1 MPILQIRCYG
11 SSTDYINHLKR
22 CNVNFVKQQTSSTTI
37 VITEKQKRVF
47 SNTPRFLSKREMML
61 QKQLLKEIK
70 NNTENKIIIKN
81 PKNTLNYFKFDNSIR
96 EMSDMLGEVVSIKNL
111 CEMDVVKAYY
121 KIAYNLNYISK
132 EFYEKTLKLPKYI
145 RLRLLGSI
153 ATRKIIETY
162 EGDKL
167 IDVKIKENEKN
178 RNIWFN
184 ICKKL
189 DEVMMEV
196 ADGLQDYFLFY
207 WVDGIYFKKDD
218 NIILDDHQPS
228 IQVVKYIFEKHN
240 LDYTIKNIQKL
251 TIINKNKNIY
261 LQLYIDNYK
270 KSEFYVPKTNVKKY
284 YLENEQG
291 FQQELLEK
299 YI

>member
-1 MPILQIRCYG
+1 MPKLQIRCYG
-11 SSTDYINHLKR
+11 SGTDYINHLKR
-22 CNVNFVKQQTSSTTI
+22 CNVNFVKQQTTSTTI
-37 VITEKQKRVF
+37 IITEKQKRIF

-70 NNTENKIIIKN
+70 NNTENKIIIKD
-81 PKNTLNYFKFDNSIR
+81 PKSKLHYFKFDNSIR
-96 EMSDMLGEVVSIKNL
+96 QMSDMLGEVVSVKNI
-111 CEMDVVKAYY
+111 CEMDITKAYY

-162 EGDKL
+162 EGEKL

-178 RNIWFN
+178 RAIWHN
-184 ICKKL
+184 ICKNL
-189 DEVMMEV
+189 DEIIIEA
-196 ADGLQDYFLFY
+196 ADAIKDYFLFY

-218 NIILDDHQPS
+218 NIKNDENQSS
-228 IQVVKYIFEKHN
+228 IQVLKYIFEKHN
-240 LDYTIKNIQKL
+240 LEYTTKNIQKM
-251 TIINKNKNIY
+251 TIINKNKHIY
-261 LQLYIDNYK
+261 LQLYIDNKK
-270 KSEFYVPKTNVKKY
+270 KSEFYVPKTNVKQY

-291 FQQELLEK
+291 FYETLLETN
-299 YI
+299 I

>member
-1 MPILQIRCYG
+1 MSKLQIRCYG
-11 SSTDYINHLKR
+11 SATDYINHLKR
-22 CNVNFVKQQTSSTTI
+22 CNVNFVKQQTLSGTTTI

-47 SNTPRFLSKREMML
+47 SNTHRFLSKREMML

-70 NNTENKIIIKN
+70 NNTENMEILKN
-81 PKNTLNYFKFDNSIR
+81 QKNTTNYFKFDNSIR
-96 EMSDMLGEVVSIKNL
+96 QMSDMLGEIVSINNI

-153 ATRKIIETY
+153 AAKKIIETY

-240 LDYTIKNIQKL
+240 LD
-251 TIINKNKNIY
+251 
-261 LQLYIDNYK
+261 
-270 KSEFYVPKTNVKKY
+270 
-284 YLENEQG
+284 
-291 FQQELLEK
+291 
-299 YI
+299 

>member
-1 MPILQIRCYG
+1 MPKLQIRCYG
-11 SSTDYINHLKR
+11 SATDYVNHLKR
-22 CNVNFVKQQTSSTTI
+22 CNVNFVKQQTTSTTI

-61 QKQLLKEIK
+61 QKQLQKEIK
-70 NNTENKIIIKN
+70 NNTENKIIIKDI
-81 PKNTLNYFKFDNSIR
+81 KSKLHYFKFDNSIR
-96 EMSDMLGEVVSIKNL
+96 QMSNMLGEVVSIKNI
-111 CEMDVVKAYY
+111 CEMDITKAYY

-162 EGDKL
+162 EGEKL

-178 RNIWFN
+178 RAIWFN

-189 DEVMMEV
+189 DEIMIEV
-196 ADGLQDYFLFY
+196 ADAIQDYFLFY

-218 NIILDDHQPS
+218 NIKNDELQPS
-228 IQVVKYIFEKHN
+228 IQVVKLIFENHN
-240 LDYTIKNIQKL
+240 LDYTIKDIQKM
-251 TIINKNKNIY
+251 TIINKNKHIY
-261 LQLYIDNYK
+261 LQLYIDNNK
-270 KSEFYVPKTNVKKY
+270 KSEFYVPKTNVKQY

-291 FQQELLEK
+291 FYEKLLETN
-299 YI
+299 I